1 MKHTC
6 ASSLNSQP
14 HAVEY
19 KCQKNSACNQ
29 GPRECA
35 MSGSPPTTSTLSFQA
50 MYDEYATETREKT
63 DSQNLPPQHLLH
75 KEHASPNCFRAFLLS
90 SQPIVEETQ
99 RTIQR
104 DGFSRMADCR
114 AALDILDTLGWNRSY
129 HQRVFHD
136 NYIRASAR
144 VFFKMDPPGA
154 FARAHQKILDLN
166 GWDTLS
172 QEILIST
179 PRRFG
184 KTISVSMFAAAML
197 FSCTNIELSIYS
209 TCKRISQ
216 KLLQNVQRFILLVY
230 KGLGKEPMRI
240 IRSNMEE
247 LVVQGPDSATDIRT
261 INSYPSKVMP
271 PNHSMH
277 THIHTKRRFKV
288 SLYSRHQA
296 KS

>member
-1 MKHTC
+1 
-6 ASSLNSQP
+6 
-14 HAVEY
+14 
-19 KCQKNSACNQ
+19 
-29 GPRECA
+29 

-114 AALDILDTLGWNRSY
+114 AALDILDTLGWNQSY

-230 KGLGKEPMRI
+230 KGLGKEQMRI

-288 SLYSRHQA
+288 GLYSRHQA

>member
-1 MKHTC
+1 M
-6 ASSLNSQP
+6 SSL
-14 HAVEY
+14 V
-19 KCQKNSACNQ
+19 
-29 GPRECA
+29 
-35 MSGSPPTTSTLSFQA
+35 GSPPSVSFQTL
-50 MYDEYATETREKT
+50 YEEFTTE
-63 DSQNLPPQHLLH
+63 SQETNDTGKNYPQDDLH
-75 KEHASPNCFRAFLLS
+75 KTNAHRNCFSAFLLS
-90 SQPIVEETQ
+90 NQPKSDEKCKNVH
-99 RTIQR
+99 R
-104 DGFSRMADCR
+104 DGFSRMADCCS
-114 AALDILDTLGWNRSY
+114 ALDILNTLGWNQSY
-129 HQRVFHD
+129 HQRVFHN

-261 INSYPSKVMP
+261 INSYPSKVTQP
-271 PNHSMH
+271 TPLNAH
-277 THIHTKRRFKV
+277 THAQKRFKI
-288 SLYSRHQA
+288 SLYSRQPN
-296 KS
+296 S